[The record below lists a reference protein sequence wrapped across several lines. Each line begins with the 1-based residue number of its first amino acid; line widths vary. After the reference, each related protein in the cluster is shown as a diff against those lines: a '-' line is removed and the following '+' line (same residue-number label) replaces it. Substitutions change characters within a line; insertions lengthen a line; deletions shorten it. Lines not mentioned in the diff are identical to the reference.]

1 MPEFTLLSEFPRPHL
16 VRTDIPGYACRA
28 CDDTGFVPIEQD
40 GRHCVKRCECWH
52 RKQRLYAEDVPKE
65 FQAAD
70 LATYRVMPG
79 NAAALEGARE
89 FLAESEGDLYIAG
102 HIGSGKTRL
111 AASLLN
117 EWHRAHYSGLFVH
130 VPLMLDQLQPH
141 GDGDEQS
148 ALEHRLMLSPL
159 LVLDDVGAE
168 RDRAT
173 DYTRRTLLLIYEARG
188 AKGLRTIWT
197 SNKALGE
204 LGEFMDGQGDS
215 RLASRIVGR
224 ATAVWIDCE
233 DQRLAKGARP

>member
-1 MPEFTLLSEFPRPHL
+1 MPDLTLLGEIPRPRL
-16 VRTDIPGYACRA
+16 VRSDIPGYACRA
-28 CDDTGFVPIEQD
+28 CDDTGFVPVEQD
-40 GRHCVKRCECWH
+40 GVRRVQRCECWH
-52 RKQRLYAEDVPKE
+52 RQQRLYAEDVPKE
-65 FQAAD
+65 FWAAD
-70 LATYRVMPG
+70 LANYRAMPG
-79 NAAALEGARE
+79 NTAALEAARA
-89 FLAESEGDLYIAG
+89 FLAGPDGDLYIG
-102 HIGSGKTRL
+102 GCIGSGKTRL
-111 AASLLN
+111 ACSVLN
-117 EWHRAHYSGLFVH
+117 EWHRAHYSGLFAN
-130 VPLMLDQLQPH
+130 VPLMLEQLQPH

-168 RDRAT
+168 RERAT

-224 ATAVWIDCE
+224 STAVWIDCE